1 MRELEC
7 LGVQL
12 IVNVSPVY
20 QHYKALDSFCE
31 MVRGTVHLHCLLVYV
46 NRQVLGDA
54 GGKNT

>member
-1 MRELEC
+1 M
-7 LGVQL
+7 QL